1 VLRRILINSNVESM
15 TPAVSSADTFQVAQT
30 IKYTTIVLATVPS
43 LVIDPFLQRYF
54 VTGALIGA
62 SKE

>member
-1 VLRRILINSNVESM
+1 VRRKILITSNVESM

-30 IKYTTIVLATVPS
+30 VKYVTIVLATMPS
-43 LVIDPFLQRYF
+43 LVIDPFLQRY
-54 VTGALIGA
+54 VVEGALIGA